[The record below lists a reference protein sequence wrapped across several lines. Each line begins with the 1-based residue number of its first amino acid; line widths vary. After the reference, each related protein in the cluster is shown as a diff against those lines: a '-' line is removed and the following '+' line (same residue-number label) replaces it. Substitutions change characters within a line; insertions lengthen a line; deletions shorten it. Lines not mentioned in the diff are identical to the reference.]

1 MAFIMDGF
9 KGDSYDHEYPTK
21 EILKRIHML
30 FEKKKK
36 KMLAAMTCLVMNTAI
51 STCVPLLLSDILDQ
65 FDRNSTKQKV
75 VIFAVLF
82 IVLNVMSWVLGYIQK
97 RCTKETL
104 LEVNRDIQNASF
116 DASVTKDM
124 SFFDENS
131 SAKII
136 SRITGD
142 TESLS
147 NVVDLMITFLKD
159 VLVFTVLIVV
169 AFVKNPKMTLVL
181 LAFIPVITG
190 VSYGFRKIAKV
201 VSSQLFQ
208 AMAQVN
214 QAVKEC
220 IIGITV
226 TKNFSKEEKMY
237 QDFLK
242 VNEEVYKTNIKQ
254 GLVFSGI
261 LPIMNMLS
269 VLGTALIVL
278 VGANQVLDGKISYGE
293 LYLFIQAVGLIWN
306 PITSLAN
313 FWGQFQEGMAAAERV
328 FSLMD
333 AKSKVNQ
340 TDEKQLPD
348 MKGAIQLQNVTFRYN
363 RNENVLEDFSLQIK
377 PGEKIALVGHTG
389 SGKSTI
395 VQLILRFYEFN
406 EGKVTIDGQ
415 DIRSLDMKAYREQIG
430 YVGQTPFL
438 FSGTVLENIL
448 YGNVNA
454 SKEDAIKAANKIGNG
469 QWLEY
474 LPDGIETQVGE
485 RGNGISLGQRQLV
498 AIARL
503 ILKKP
508 SILIFDEATANI
520 DPITEHYIQE
530 ALKYIMQG
538 RTSIMIA
545 HRLTTI
551 RNVDRIIAL
560 ANGKIIEEGKHEEL
574 LKEDGYYK
582 ELYNKYFKFQDVDKK
597 LEGMEA

>member
-1 MAFIMDGF
+1 
-9 KGDSYDHEYPTK
+9 
-21 EILKRIHML
+21 
-30 FEKKKK
+30 
-36 KMLAAMTCLVMNTAI
+36 
-51 STCVPLLLSDILDQ
+51 
-65 FDRNSTKQKV
+65 
-75 VIFAVLF
+75 
-82 IVLNVMSWVLGYIQK
+82 
-97 RCTKETL
+97 
-104 LEVNRDIQNASF
+104 
-116 DASVTKDM
+116 
-124 SFFDENS
+124 
-131 SAKII
+131 
-136 SRITGD
+136 
-142 TESLS
+142 
-147 NVVDLMITFLKD
+147 
-159 VLVFTVLIVV
+159 
-169 AFVKNPKMTLVL
+169 
-181 LAFIPVITG
+181 
-190 VSYGFRKIAKV
+190 
-201 VSSQLFQ
+201 
-208 AMAQVN
+208 MAQVN

-269 VLGTALIVL
+269 VLGTALIIL

-333 AKSKVNQ
+333 AKSKVHQ

-406 EGKVTIDGQ
+406 EGKVIIDGQ
-415 DIRSLDMKAYREQIG
+415 DIRSLNMKAYREQIG

-448 YGNVNA
+448 YGNANA

-574 LKEDGYYK
+574 LKTDGYYK